1 MPDLRSFLGGD
12 SISAAFR
19 WTVARFPDND
29 LVHVPSAACASYSD
43 EPLTITYA
51 EAARAVDALVERY
64 AAAGVGARHRVVL
77 MLENRIEFFVHFL
90 ALNALGASLVP
101 VNSEAASEEIAYFAQ
116 HSGAALAIVLPEHL
130 DRVRASL
137 TYLDAPQVGVAT
149 RCWTEFQSPAS
160 LARADAGS
168 GEAAL
173 LYTSGT
179 TGLPKGCIL
188 SQEYFLHCGRWYN
201 AMGEIAAVREG
212 RERLITPL
220 PLNHSNALAWSFM
233 AMLLSGGCVVQLDRF
248 RPSTWW
254 PSVRESRAT
263 IIHYLGVMPA
273 MLLKQ
278 APDAVD
284 PIGAQVRFGFGAG
297 VDPRH
302 HLSFEERF
310 GFPLIEAWAMTETGA
325 GGIIAADHEPRHV
338 GTRCFGVPGGS
349 VRALVIDDDGRP
361 VGDGVAGELLVRQ
374 AGLRPDV
381 GFFSGYHGDPAATA
395 AAWID
400 GWFRTGDVVVRNPDG
415 SMRFVDRARNIVRRS
430 GENIAA
436 VEVEGVLLRHP
447 AVRSCAVMPVP
458 DEIRGEEVGVAI
470 VLSPESVG
478 DEEMAIELFELVND
492 NLSYFKAPG
501 HLAFVAELPMT
512 GSQKIRRGELRALM
526 TREQEGRRT
535 FDLTARKRRLR
546 GQGSVD
552 RAPA

>member
-1 MPDLRSFLGGD
+1 MPDPWPSTDD

-19 WTVARFPDND
+19 QTVARFPDND
-29 LVHVPSAACASYSD
+29 FVHIPAAACASYSD
-43 EPLTITYA
+43 RALTINYA
-51 EAARAVDALVERY
+51 DAGRAVDTLAIRY
-64 AAAGVGARHRVVL
+64 AAAGVGDRHRVVL

-90 ALNALGASLVP
+90 ALNALGASAVP
-101 VNSEAASEEIAYFAQ
+101 VNSEAAPEEIAYFAS

-137 TYLDAPQVGVAT
+137 TYLDTPQVGVAT
-149 RCWTEFQSPAS
+149 RDWAGFQSPMPI
-160 LARADAGS
+160 ARADAAA

-188 SQEYFLHCGRWYN
+188 SQNYFLDCGRWYN
-201 AMGEIAAVREG
+201 AMGEIAAVRDG

-254 PSVRESRAT
+254 ESVRESSAT

-278 APDAVD
+278 APDPAD

-338 GTRCFGVPGGS
+338 GTRCFGIPGGT
-349 VRALVIDDDGRP
+349 VRALVVDDDGRP
-361 VGDGVAGELLVRQ
+361 VADGVAGELLVRQ
-374 AGLRPDV
+374 AGPRPDA

-395 AAWID
+395 AAWTD
-400 GWFRTGDVVVRNPDG
+400 GWFRTGDIVVRDPDG
-415 SMRFVDRARNIVRRS
+415 SMRFVDRAKNIVRRS

-470 VLSPESVG
+470 MLSPDSVG
-478 DEEMAIELFELVND
+478 DEALAIELFELVND
-492 NLSYFKAPG
+492 SLSYFKAPG

-526 TREQEGRRT
+526 TREQEGGRT
-535 FDLTARKRRLR
+535 FDLTARKRRPR
-546 GQGSVD
+546 GQGGVD
-552 RAPA
+552 RAQA